1 MALCGTLSVRL
12 AVELG
17 KTRGG
22 GVTANE
28 MSAETGYLRRGRFES
43 RGGFS

>member
-17 KTRGG
+17 KTGG
-22 GVTANE
+22 GGTANE